1 MTFFQREIV
10 SELMAKSTPEAV
22 IQATTEA
29 LLASEYKHRVCKMIL
44 ADPGLNS
51 LLPELPQL
59 LVDQLKTSLIIQD
72 ALKEEARR
80 LDEYKKQVEADLV
93 VRHPLL
99 SRIRPWMKRRLAAA
113 HDTFMEKNLWS
124 AHTAAIETCQVS

>member
-1 MTFFQREIV
+1 MTLFQREIV

-72 ALKEEARR
+72 ALKEEVRR
-80 LDEYKKQVEADLV
+80 LDS
-93 VRHPLL
+93 LL
-99 SRIRPWMKRRLAAA
+99 TLA
-113 HDTFMEKNLWS
+113 TS
-124 AHTAAIETCQVS
+124 